1 MNLTFIIAFVAGFGL
16 IIYGIVSGGA
26 SIPQVVSSFIDIPSV
41 FITFG
46 GTLAATIMSV
56 PLKYLKDIP
65 KHFKVLLK
73 SEKSDL
79 NQYIDVIVELAKEAR
94 LKGLLVLEEKI
105 NNLEVQ
111 DDFLKFCVMLIVDA
125 IEPSKVRT
133 QIDNE
138 INCIEARH
146 AAAWNV
152 YDKCGSFGP
161 AFGMLGTLI
170 GLINML
176 ANMDPSGG
184 ADALGK
190 GMSTAL
196 VTTFYGSFLANMLC
210 APISNRLKA
219 KHEEEMIVKDLIMEG
234 VLSIQSGENPKYIKD
249 KLNSYIT
256 NLERQAVSE
265 SESDGEAKSKKR
277 RSSKGGSKSKK
288 SQANN
293 A

>member
-1 MNLTFIIAFVAGFGL
+1 MNLTFIIGLAAGFGL
-16 IIYGIVSGGA
+16 VIYGMFGSSTSTSQLIE
-26 SIPQVVSSFIDIPSV
+26 SFIDLPSV
-41 FITFG
+41 YITFG
-46 GTLAATIMSV
+46 GAFAATLMSV
-56 PLKYLKDIP
+56 PFRYIKDIP
-65 KHFKVLLK
+65 KHMKVLMSK
-73 SEKSDL
+73 EKINL

-105 NNLEVQ
+105 NTIELN

-133 QIDNE
+133 QIENE
-138 INCIEARH
+138 INCIETRH
-146 AAAWNV
+146 AAAWSV

-176 ANMDPSGG
+176 ANMDPDGG
-184 ADALGK
+184 SDALGK
-190 GMSTAL
+190 GMSVAL
-196 VTTFYGSFLANMLC
+196 VTTFYGSVLVNMIC

-234 VLSIQSGENPKYIKD
+234 VLSIQSGENPKYIKE
-249 KLNSYIT
+249 KLSSYLT
-256 NLERQAVSE
+256 YKEREAKNE
-265 SESDGEAKSKKR
+265 DGEGAKGKKR
-277 RSSKGGSKSKK
+277 GSAKADKK
-288 SQANN
+288 NSQVNN